1 MKVLKKAQNVFVD
14 AYSQSHVTN
23 VNSLVNFAV
32 WLNDKIMKLMRI
44 GIIKTDLECKQTDQS

>member
-32 WLNDKIMKLMRI
+32 WFNDKIMKLMRI
-44 GIIKTDLECKQTDQS
+44 GIIKTDLECKLTD